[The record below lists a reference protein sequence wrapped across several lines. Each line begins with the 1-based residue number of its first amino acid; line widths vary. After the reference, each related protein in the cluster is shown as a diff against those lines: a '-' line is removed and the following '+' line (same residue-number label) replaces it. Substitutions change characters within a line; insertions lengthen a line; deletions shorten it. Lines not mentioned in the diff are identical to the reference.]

1 MPPCSLRLER
11 ELLRDGCTTVAG
23 IDEVGRG
30 AIAGPVS
37 VGVAVVT
44 AGTRTAPRGL
54 RDSKLL
60 SPAQRVALFPRLDRW
75 VAARAVG
82 RSGPDEIDRW
92 GLTTA
97 LRLAALRALSQV
109 GPVDAV
115 ILDGSHDWLS
125 APAVRTAATPAE
137 PELALDLDLT
147 RGVDDPDP
155 TPGSVP
161 WPVVVVPRVH
171 VMVKADLR
179 CSSVAAASVL
189 AKVTRD
195 AEMVQLAGEADPYGW
210 AVNKGYTT
218 PAHADAVRRLGLCEQ
233 HRRSW
238 RVAAAQGD
246 EQCIDLTTHRLPNPQ
261 VVPT

>member
-1 MPPCSLRLER
+1 M
-11 ELLRDGCTTVAG
+11 AG
-23 IDEVGRG
+23 VDEVGRG

-44 AGTRTAPRGL
+44 AGTRTAPSGL

-60 SPAQRVALFPRLDRW
+60 SPGQREALFPRLERW

-82 RSGPDEIDRW
+82 HSGPDEIDRW

-125 APAVRTAATPAE
+125 VPASNEALSRAD
-137 PELALDLDLT
+137 PELELGLDLQP
-147 RGVDDPDP
+147 GDDRRDSMP
-155 TPGSVP
+155 VP
-161 WPVVVVPRVH
+161 WPAVDLPRVH
-171 VMVKADLR
+171 LLVKADLR

-195 AEMVQLAGEADPYGW
+195 AEMRQLAGDADPYGW

-218 PAHADAVRRLGLCEQ
+218 RGHAAAVRRLGLCDQ

-238 RVAAAQGD
+238 RVAAAQD
-246 EQCIDLTTHRLPNPQ
+246 NERRIDLTTHRLPDPMA
-261 VVPT
+261 VPN